1 MHKTIKKFISQ
12 WTDEH
17 EAFCLKLG
25 IKCAAQQL
33 WYWLTTNEEIGKE
46 IEIDLIDFNQLV
58 GKKRGEPYCNR
69 HLKQVFAKLD
79 KLEVIKIVKQYSW
92 HVFKL
97 IIRPLDCLKP
107 PRKQSFQTNTNNS
120 TLGAENGDGSTNF
133 TNPLSQQQS
142 YSLPTLEE
150 VSKETKDEIRDL
162 VNKETNLE
170 LPEICDIYRYSI
182 EEVQLALELLKF
194 QCKKKV
200 IARRIGWL
208 VQCLRHRY
216 WEEEEN
222 QWILE
227 NKNVISTFDTY
238 TDIYIDEQIYP
249 IKNTQF

>member
-1 MHKTIKKFISQ
+1 MHKIIKKFIDQ

-33 WYWLTTNEEIGKE
+33 WYWLVTNGGIGKE
-46 IEIDLIDFNQLV
+46 IEIDLIDFNHLV

-69 HLKQVFAKLD
+69 HLKQVFAKLED
-79 KLEVIKIVKQYSW
+79 LGVIKVIKQYSW

-97 IIRPLDCLKP
+97 FIRPLDCLKP

-120 TLGAENGDGSTNF
+120 TLEPENGDEQRKVE
-133 TNPLSQQQS
+133 NPLSQQQS
-142 YSLPTLEE
+142 ISLPTLEE

-162 VNKETNLE
+162 VNREAGLE

-182 EEVQLALELLKF
+182 EEVQIALMLLKF

-200 IARRIGWL
+200 IARRVGWL
-208 VQCLRHRY
+208 VQCLRHKY
-216 WEEEEN
+216 WEELEN

-227 NKNVISTFDTY
+227 NMGVILTFDTY
-238 TDIYIDEQIYP
+238 TDSYLDEQMYP
-249 IKNTQF
+249 IKNAQ

>member
-1 MHKTIKKFISQ
+1 MHKTIKNFINQ

-17 EAFCLKLG
+17 EEFCLKLG

-33 WYWLTTNEEIGKE
+33 WYWLVTNSGIGKE
-46 IEIDLIDFNQLV
+46 VEIDLIDFNQLV

-69 HLKQVFAKLD
+69 HLKQVFAKLEE
-79 KLEVIKIVKQYSW
+79 LGVIKIVKQYSW

-97 IIRPLDCLKP
+97 LIRPLDCLKP
-107 PRKQSFQTNTNNS
+107 PKKQSFQTNTNNS
-120 TLGAENGDGSTNF
+120 TLEAEKGDESKKVE
-133 TNPLSQQQS
+133 NPLSQQQS
-142 YSLPTLEE
+142 YSLPTIEE

-162 VNKETNLE
+162 VNQEAGLE

-182 EEVQLALELLKF
+182 EEVQLALMLLKF

-200 IARRIGWL
+200 IARRVGWL

-216 WEEEEN
+216 WEELEN

-227 NKNVISTFDTY
+227 NMDVILTFDTY
-238 TDIYIDEQIYP
+238 TDLYIDDEIYP
-249 IKNTQF
+249 TKNAQ

>member
-69 HLKQVFAKLD
+69 HLKQVFAKLEE
-79 KLEVIKIVKQYSW
+79 LEVIKVVKPYSW

-97 IIRPLDCLKP
+97 IIKPLDWLKP
-107 PRKQSFQTNTNNS
+107 PRKQSFQNNTNSSN
-120 TLGAENGDGSTNF
+120 LQAENPVTPTNF
-133 TNPLSQQQS
+133 SDGVSQQQS

-150 VSKETKDEIRDL
+150 VSEETKQEIRDL
-162 VNKETNLE
+162 CNKEAGLE

-182 EEVQLALELLKF
+182 EEVQAALELLKF

-200 IARRIGWL
+200 IARRVGWL

-216 WEEEEN
+216 WEELEN

-227 NKNVISTFDTY
+227 NMGVISTFDTY
-238 TDIYIDEQIYP
+238 TDIYINEEMYP
-249 IKNTQF
+249 IKITQ

>member
-1 MHKTIKKFISQ
+1 MQKTIKKFISQ

-79 KLEVIKIVKQYSW
+79 ELEVIKIVKQYSW

-97 IIRPLDCLKP
+97 VIRPLDCLKP
-107 PRKQSFQTNTNNS
+107 PRKQSFQTNTNSSN
-120 TLGAENGDGSTNF
+120 LELENGDESKKIE
-133 TNPLSQQQS
+133 NPLSQQQS
-142 YSLPTLEE
+142 YSLPTIGE
-150 VSKETKDEIRDL
+150 VSKEAKDEIRDL
-162 VNKETNLE
+162 VNSESGLE

-182 EEVQLALELLKF
+182 EEVKLALALLNF
-194 QCKKKV
+194 QCKKKL
-200 IARRIGWL
+200 IARRVGWL
-208 VQCLRHRY
+208 IQCLRHRY
-216 WEEEEN
+216 WEEPEN
-222 QWILE
+222 QWILQNE
-227 NKNVISTFDTY
+227 TVILTSDTY
-238 TDIYIDEQIYP
+238 IDSYIYEALYP
-249 IKNTQF
+249 TKNAQ

>member
-1 MHKTIKKFISQ
+1 MHKTIKNFINQ

-17 EAFCLKLG
+17 EEFCLKLG

-33 WYWLTTNEEIGKE
+33 WYWLVTNGGIGKE

-69 HLKQVFAKLD
+69 HLKQVFAKLEE
-79 KLEVIKIVKQYSW
+79 LEVIKIVKQYSW

-97 IIRPLDCLKP
+97 LIRPLDCLKP
-107 PRKQSFQTNTNNS
+107 PKKQSFQTNTNNS
-120 TLGAENGDGSTNF
+120 TLEAEKGDESKKVE
-133 TNPLSQQQS
+133 NPLSQQQS
-142 YSLPTLEE
+142 YSLPTIKE

-162 VNKETNLE
+162 VNQEAGLE

-182 EEVQLALELLKF
+182 EEVQLALMLLKF

-200 IARRIGWL
+200 IARRVGWL

-216 WEEEEN
+216 WEELEN

-227 NKNVISTFDTY
+227 NMGVILTFDTY
-238 TDIYIDEQIYP
+238 TDLYIDDEIYP
-249 IKNTQF
+249 TKNAQ